1 MTETIR
7 PAFTDRPRPLLSYGI
22 PFPDA
27 AAHHVNDLFHASRIY
42 IICSRSL
49 ARNTDALDRLTTALG
64 RDKVVGTRIGMQSHT
79 LWSEVLEIVHE
90 AKAAEVDL
98 LITLGGGSLT
108 DAAKVVALALSNNAL
123 TPQTLSTLTNP
134 STNPNIHPP
143 TTPILSIPTSL
154 SAGEYSPFAG
164 ATDDTSPISAPQKHS
179 FQSPTR
185 GPELIILDPALTRTT
200 PARIWLGT
208 GIRAVDHCV
217 ETYCAV
223 KGMTSETDQLA
234 LHALGLLVPGLLR
247 CKLDGEGEEWLG
259 ARLDCALGSVDAMA
273 ACSKGT
279 VQLGGSHGV
288 GHQLGPLGVPHGE
301 TSCILLPAV
310 CKYNAKHR
318 ANNERQDKLRG
329 FLLRQEGVAEAV
341 KRWYPG
347 KDNNNATD
355 DDKGGMDKADL
366 GDVLDAIIRELGLPR
381 TLKEVGVGRDQLD
394 GLAENSLRDRWCRTN
409 PVPLVEKEQVLEIL
423 EMVVE

>member
-27 AAHHVNDLFHASRIY
+27 AAHHVDDLFHASRVH
-42 IICSRSL
+42 IICSGSL

-64 RDKVVGTRIGMQSHT
+64 PEKVVGTRIGMQSHT

-123 TPQTLSTLTNP
+123 TSQALSTLSTTPPSPNP
-134 STNPNIHPP
+134 SIHPP
-143 TTPILSIPTSL
+143 TIPILSIPTSL

-164 ATDDTSPISAPQKHS
+164 ATDDTSPTSAPHKHS

-185 GPELIILDPALTRTT
+185 GPELIILDPALTHTT
-200 PARIWLGT
+200 PARIWLST

-247 CKLDGEGEEWLG
+247 CKLDGEGEAGLG

-279 VQLGGSHGV
+279 VQLGASHGV

-301 TSCILLPAV
+301 TSCILLPSV

-318 ANNERQDKLRG
+318 ANNERQDRLRE
-329 FLLRQEGVAEAV
+329 FLLRQEGVTAV
-341 KRWYPG
+341 VRKWHPE
-347 KDNNNATD
+347 KNNTE
-355 DDKGGMDKADL
+355 GVEKADL

-381 TLKEVGVGRDQLD
+381 TLKEVGVGRNNLD
-394 GLAENSLRDRWCRTN
+394 GLAENSLLDRWCRSN